1 MRQLDFFDP
10 LCQFNNLHTFCRNGV
25 DFVYYKNM
33 RITDE
38 FQVTLTSTE
47 YDMIQAVM
55 AFTFVNDFDE
65 HHDESVFNRVWDK
78 ISNADHNIK
87 FEEAKS

>member
-1 MRQLDFFDP
+1 M
-10 LCQFNNLHTFCRNGV
+10 
-25 DFVYYKNM
+25 YYKNM
-33 RITDE
+33 QITDE

-47 YDMIQAVM
+47 YDLLSEVM
-55 AFTFVNDFDE
+55 SFSYSMDFEE
-65 HHDESVFNRVWDK
+65 HNDESLFNRVWDK

>member
-1 MRQLDFFDP
+1 MQ
-10 LCQFNNLHTFCRNGV
+10 
-25 DFVYYKNM
+25 
-33 RITDE
+33 ITDE

-47 YDMIQAVM
+47 YDLLSEVM
-55 AFTFVNDFDE
+55 SFSYSMDFEE
-65 HHDESVFNRVWDK
+65 HNDESLFNRVWDK